1 MKKLFLLLTVVM
13 FFLISCDVEKPKD
26 SSITMEQQ
34 PIRLVFSLPN
44 SGEDFD
50 NTLYTVLLYDSN
62 SNKIAGEFLKN
73 KRIGYYKLSPRQ
85 DKIIVGIH
93 YDAASFEYYV
103 INIDGSTPERLTLP
117 VRDGIYPVWSNDGE
131 YIYGISP
138 DFLNAKGG
146 YIFSYDVNKKIFE
159 KYPLEG
165 EINSCG
171 KIKPYFDNKGVLFI
185 CDNKI
190 NYLNFEN
197 KVVKPVYSFNGSVT
211 YGSLDKSRTIFV
223 LNDEKNSLDVLNGN
237 NFKIIKTYKN
247 ILKYKFYS
255 LDSMA
260 FPDGEHVIFKVYKYD
275 DKGNFIEAPIVS
287 VDLNG
292 NVKEL
297 KKSDNLEWNS
307 VEFISESKLA
317 GVTVAE
323 KVFFY
328 DLNKPQDM
336 PYMETVL
343 CRYNEIGYL
352 KKLKIALPNGW
363 KEKFTGGNEIYI
375 LNSKGVVKGG
385 IYVISYYKDQY
396 FGGFLPNHSEVLK
409 EENIKTPIGEG
420 KIAAL
425 RRSPPAASNDPT
437 TYIEIFGIIPI
448 ADSDLAY
455 CIWLGPFKD
464 DVKAINDALRDM
476 EYVMKNLNTM

>member
-1 MKKLFLLLTVVM
+1 MRKLFLFLTMVM
-13 FFLISCDVEKPKD
+13 FFLTSCDVVKLKE
-26 SSITMEQQ
+26 SSTTRKEP

-44 SGEDFD
+44 SSEDFD
-50 NTLYTVLLYDSN
+50 NTLYTVLLYDGN
-62 SNKIAGEFLKN
+62 SNKIASEFLKN
-73 KRIGYYKLSPRQ
+73 KRIGYYKLLPRQ
-85 DKIIVGIH
+85 DKIVVGIH

-103 INIDGSTPERLTLP
+103 INIDGSAPERLTLP
-117 VRDGIYPVWSNDGE
+117 VRDGIYPVWSDDGE

-138 DFLNAKGG
+138 DSLNAKSG
-146 YIFSYDVNKKIFE
+146 YIFSYDVNKGTFE
-159 KYPLEG
+159 KYPLES

-223 LNDEKNSLDVLNGN
+223 LNDEKNCLDVLDGN

-260 FPDGEHVIFKVYKYD
+260 FPDGEHVIFKIYKYD
-275 DKGNFIEAPIVS
+275 DKGNFIGAPIVS

-292 NVKEL
+292 NVREL
-297 KKSDNLEWNS
+297 KESDNLEWNS
-307 VEFISESKLA
+307 VKFISERKLA
-317 GVTVAE
+317 GVSRAE
-323 KVFFY
+323 KVLFY
-328 DLNKPQDM
+328 DLNSFQDM
-336 PYMETVL
+336 PYMEMVL
-343 CRYNEIGYL
+343 CRNNEIGYL

-363 KEKFTGGNEIYI
+363 KEKFTGGNEVYI
-375 LNSKGVVKGG
+375 LNSKDEINGG

-396 FGGFLPNHSEVLK
+396 FGGFLPNHSELLK
-409 EENIKTPIGEG
+409 EEDIKTPIGEG
-420 KIAAL
+420 KIAVL
-425 RRSPPAASNDPT
+425 RRSPPAASNDPA

-448 ADSDLAY
+448 ADNDLAY
-455 CIWLGPFKD
+455 CIWLGPLKD
-464 DVKAINDALRDM
+464 DVKTINEAVRIM
-476 EYVMKNLNTM
+476 EYMMKNLNTM

>member
-1 MKKLFLLLTVVM
+1 MKRLFLLLALVM
-13 FFLISCDVEKPKD
+13 FVLTSCDVVKLKE
-26 SSITMEQQ
+26 SSTTRQEQ

-50 NTLYTVLLYDSN
+50 NTLYTVLLYDGN

-73 KRIGYYKLSPRQ
+73 KRIGYYKLSPKQ
-85 DKIIVGIH
+85 DRIIVGIH

-103 INIDGSTPERLTLP
+103 INIDGSDPKRLTLP
-117 VRDGIYPVWSNDGE
+117 VIDGINPVWSNDGE

-138 DFLNAKGG
+138 DSLNAKSG
-146 YIFSYDVNKKIFE
+146 YIFSYDVDKGTFE

-165 EINSCG
+165 KINSCG

-185 CDNKI
+185 CDSKI

-197 KVVKPVYSFNGSVT
+197 KVVKPVYSFKENVT
-211 YGSLDKSRTIFV
+211 YESLDKSRTIFV
-223 LNDEKNSLDVLNGN
+223 LNDEKNSLDVLDGD
-237 NFKIIKTYKN
+237 NFKIIKSYKD

-255 LDSMA
+255 LDSMT
-260 FPDGEHVIFKVYKYD
+260 FPAGEHVIFKIYKYD
-275 DKGNFIEAPIVS
+275 DKGNFIDAPIVS
-287 VDLNG
+287 FDLNG

-297 KKSDNLEWNS
+297 KESNKLEWNS
-307 VEFISESKLA
+307 VKFVCESKLA
-317 GVTVAE
+317 GVTGDE

-328 DLNKPQDM
+328 DLNRPQDM
-336 PYMETVL
+336 PYMEMVL

-363 KEKFTGGNEIYI
+363 KEKFTGGNEICI
-375 LNSKGVVKGG
+375 LNTKDEVKGE

-420 KIAAL
+420 KVAVL
-425 RRSPPAASNDPT
+425 RRSPPAASNDHK

-476 EYVMKNLNTM
+476 EYIMKNLNTM